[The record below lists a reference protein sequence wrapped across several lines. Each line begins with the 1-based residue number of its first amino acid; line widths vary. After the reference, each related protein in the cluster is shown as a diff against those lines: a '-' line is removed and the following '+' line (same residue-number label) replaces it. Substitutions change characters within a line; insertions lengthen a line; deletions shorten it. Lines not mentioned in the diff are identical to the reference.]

1 MKKLS
6 TTLLM
11 AITSVLSASAGQP
24 ANTKAVTPLTVF
36 YTSSGPTYC
45 YDVNGNV
52 LSTTPVDK
60 YGSSQSTTPPG
71 TAYINSGSYLYPLY
85 DDAKPATC
93 NYDQYLTPFWSSG
106 AVFNETVLLT
116 GVNKTGKLLFNPKNG
131 VAGIL
136 SIKSFDGATEFCLG
150 KDITLSGRI
159 LTQVSTAPSA
169 DYLAKKF
176 NTKPSN
182 PSQGL
187 NYIPSSWV
195 CVTYI
200 PDRSNWKFPAFQQK
214 TDKLPLSTAKLVG
227 KQELKVVALGM
238 SITAGQNVSG
248 GTVDIDRMKPAAPYM
263 RGYIEMMK
271 LELEKLSGSKV
282 TLFNASCPGKD
293 AQWAADNADLLVN
306 PCKPDLVIIDM
317 GMNDIYGAD
326 QYNNFK
332 TRIQSVMSTIKA
344 KNSNVEFILI
354 GNLLPDPVY
363 NTWYPDS
370 PKKTGK
376 DCMYSHQAALK
387 SLEAVGVANLDMT
400 SLSDTLYTRKSP
412 KDCLTN
418 ELHPNDYMARWYAQG
433 LVSLFY
439 TIPDVAV
446 PASSVCV
453 SDITEIN
460 ATTPSLISIT
470 PNPVVDGYLHI
481 KVTENIE
488 IQELV
493 LTIYDVT
500 GKQVAT
506 MKQDN
511 KDKDYL
517 LANLNITSGIYFIK
531 AQSGSLISTHK
542 VVIKN

>member
-1 MKKLS
+1 
-6 TTLLM
+6 M
-11 AITSVLSASAGQP
+11 AITSLLSANAAQP
-24 ANTKAVTPLTVF
+24 ANTKVATPLTVF
-36 YTSSGPTYC
+36 YRQTPGVTC
-45 YDVNGNV
+45 YDANGNV
-52 LSTTPVDK
+52 LS
-60 YGSSQSTTPPG
+60 YESGSQSTTPLN
-71 TAYINSGSYLYPLY
+71 TAYITSGTYLYPLY
-85 DDAKPATC
+85 DDTKPATC
-93 NYDQYLTPFWSSG
+93 DYDQYLTPFWSSG

-116 GVNKTGKLLFNPKNG
+116 GVGKTGKLLFNPKNG

-136 SIKSFDGATEFCLG
+136 SIKSFDGNTSFCLG
-150 KDITLSGRI
+150 TDISLNGRT
-159 LTQVSTAPSA
+159 LTQLTAGPSVLY
-169 DYLAKKF
+169 DKNKKLW
-176 NTKPSN
+176 K
-182 PSQGL
+182 GL
-187 NYIPSSWV
+187 NYKQSSWV

-200 PDRSNWKFPAFQQK
+200 PDRSNWKFPAFQK
-214 TDKLPLSTAKLVG
+214 TTKLPLSSAKLAA
-227 KQELKVVALGM
+227 KQELKVVAIGM

-248 GTVDIDRMKPAAPYM
+248 GIVDIDRIPAAAPYM

-271 LELEKLSGSKV
+271 MELEKLSGSKV

-306 PCKPDLVIIDM
+306 PCNPDLVIIDM
-317 GMNDIYGAD
+317 GMNDIYSVD
-326 QYNNFK
+326 HLNNFK
-332 TRIQSVMSTIKA
+332 TRIQSTMSTIKA
-344 KNSNVEFILI
+344 KNPNVEFLLI
-354 GNLLPDPVY
+354 GNLLPDAAYSSV
-363 NTWYPDS
+363 
-370 PKKTGK
+370 GK
-376 DCMYSHQAALK
+376 QYMYSHLSGLK
-387 SLEAVGVANLDMT
+387 SLEATGVACLDMT
-400 SLSDTLYTRKSP
+400 TLSDTLYTRKSP
-412 KDCLTN
+412 KDCMTN